1 MPPARFRI
9 ETCYRRPVSA
19 NPRAPELPADFAWL
33 NTDRPLTFARELRGQ
48 VVLLDFWTYCCINCM
63 HVLPDLAYLE
73 DKYAREPFLVIG
85 VHSAKFEN
93 EGHRPTVRAAINRYE
108 IRHPVVVDQEMR
120 LWSEYTVKSW
130 PTLVLVGADGRIVG
144 AVAGEGNREALDQ
157 AIAQALADARAKGIL
172 AEGPLRL
179 EREHSVRAA
188 TGLAF
193 PGKVLAD
200 LLGQRLFI
208 ADSNHNRIVVTTLP
222 DDGGRSRLLCT
233 VGSGRVGREDGAAET
248 ATFHHPQGLALM
260 NGDQLLV
267 ADTENHLLRSVDLKS
282 WRVSTI
288 AGTGEQS
295 YDRSGGKRGTA
306 QGLNSP
312 WDLAVEG
319 STCYVAMAG
328 HHQIWRVDLP
338 MALCRAWAGTGR
350 ENIVDGPAEAA
361 ALAQPSGLALM
372 GNYLYFA
379 DSEVSAV
386 RRVDMAAERVE
397 TVVGRGLFH
406 FGDQDGAV
414 EQAKLQHPLG
424 VAACSRKILVADTY
438 NHKIKELD
446 PDARTIRTLLGD
458 GKPGSERGGTSLAL
472 FEPGGLHATDDT
484 LYVADTNNHRV
495 VRVALPSLAWA
506 EVVVEGLEPPSVE
519 PRTRALGA
527 ALAAGP
533 ATLRAGAATGWRVLV
548 QLPEGAHV
556 SDEAPASVR
565 VQRDGQ
571 VLLQKTMLGATWP
584 LAFELPAQPP
594 GRADLHIQVSFAYCH
609 EGQGVCIPASPA
621 WSVPVRFEDRG
632 EAEAQL
638 TASLA

>member
-1 MPPARFRI
+1 
-9 ETCYRRPVSA
+9 VNA

-33 NTDRPLTFARELRGQ
+33 NTDRPLGFSKELRGQ

-73 DKYAREPFLVIG
+73 EKYARDPFLVIG
-85 VHSAKFEN
+85 IHSAKFEN
-93 EGHRPTVRAAINRYE
+93 EGHRRTVRAAIHRYE

-144 AVAGEGNREALDQ
+144 AVAGEGNRAALDQ
-157 AIAQALADARAKGIL
+157 AVTKALADAREKGIL
-172 AEGPLRL
+172 APGPLRI
-179 EREHSVRAA
+179 EREQSVRAA

-200 LLGQRLFI
+200 LLGERLFI
-208 ADSNHNRIVVTTLP
+208 ADSNHNRIVVATLP
-222 DDGGRSRLLCT
+222 DAEGRSRLIQT
-233 VGSGRVGREDGAAET
+233 IGTGRVGSEDGAAEV

-260 NGDQLLV
+260 NGERLLV
-267 ADTENHLLRSVDLKS
+267 ADTENHLLRSVDLRT
-282 WRVSTI
+282 WGVTTV
-288 AGTGEQS
+288 AGTREQS

-328 HHQIWRVDLP
+328 HHQIWRIDLP
-338 MALCRAWAGTGR
+338 MGLCRAWAGTGR
-350 ENIVDGPAEAA
+350 ENIVDGPAESA

-406 FGDQDGAV
+406 FGDEDGTA
-414 EQAKLQHPLG
+414 EQARLQHPLG
-424 VAACSRKILVADTY
+424 VAAWQKKVLVADTY

-446 PDARTIRTLLGD
+446 PDARTIRTILGD
-458 GKPGSERGGTSLAL
+458 GKPGSERDGRALGL
-472 FEPGGLHATDDT
+472 FEPGGLDATDDT
-484 LYVADTNNHRV
+484 LFVADTNNHRV
-495 VRVALPSLAWA
+495 VRVALPSLQWA
-506 EVVVEGLEPPSVE
+506 EVVVEGLEAPAVE
-519 PRTRALGA
+519 PRARALGEA
-527 ALAAGP
+527 AAAGP
-533 ATLRAGAATGWRVLV
+533 ATLRSGATTGWRVSV
-548 QLPEGAHV
+548 RLPDGAHP

-565 VQRDGQ
+565 VRRGDE

-584 LAFELPAQPP
+584 LAFQLPAQPP
-594 GRADLHIQVSFAYCH
+594 GEADLHIQVSFAYCL
-609 EGQGVCIPASPA
+609 EGQGVCVPASPA

>member
-1 MPPARFRI
+1 M
-9 ETCYRRPVSA
+9 SA

-33 NTDRPLTFARELRGQ
+33 NTDRPLSFAQELRGQ

-73 DKYAREPFLVIG
+73 DKYARDPFLVIG
-85 VHSAKFEN
+85 IHSAKFEN
-93 EGHRPTVRAAINRYE
+93 EGHRATVRAAINRYE

-144 AVAGEGNREALDQ
+144 AVAGEGNRSALDQ
-157 AIAQALADARAKGIL
+157 AIAGALADARSKGIL
-172 AEGPLRL
+172 AEAPLSL
-179 EREHSVRAA
+179 DREQSVRAA
-188 TGLAF
+188 TRLAF
-193 PGKVLAD
+193 PGRVVAD
-200 LLGQRLFI
+200 LLGKRLFI
-208 ADSNHNRIVVTTLP
+208 ADSNHNRIVIATLP
-222 DDGGRSRLLCT
+222 DAEGRSQLIRS
-233 VGSGRVGREDGAAET
+233 VGSGRVGHEDGPADT
-248 ATFHHPQGLALM
+248 ATFHHPQGLALL
-260 NGDQLLV
+260 NGSRLLV
-267 ADTENHLLRSVDLKS
+267 ADTENHLIRCVDLGTWS
-282 WRVSTI
+282 VTTT

-312 WDLAVEG
+312 WGLAVEG

-350 ENIVDGPAEAA
+350 ENIVDGPAEQA

-386 RRVDMAAERVE
+386 RRVDMAAEQVE
-397 TVVGRGLFH
+397 TLVGRGLFH
-406 FGDQDGAV
+406 FGDQDGPV
-414 EQAKLQHPLG
+414 EQATLQHPLG
-424 VAACSRKILVADTY
+424 VAAWQRKILIADTY

-446 PDARTIRTLLGD
+446 PEARTVRTLLGD
-458 GKPGSERGGTSLAL
+458 GKPGSERAGGALAL
-472 FEPGGLHATDDT
+472 FEPGGLHATEDA
-484 LYVADTNNHRV
+484 LFVADTNNHRV
-495 VRVALPSLAWA
+495 VRVALPSLKWA
-506 EVVVEGLEPPSVE
+506 EVVIEGLEAPAVE
-519 PRTRALGA
+519 PRARSLSDPF
-527 ALAAGP
+527 AAGP

-548 QLPEGAHV
+548 RLPEGAHV

-565 VQRDGQ
+565 VQRGEEI
-571 VLLQKTMLGATWP
+571 LLQKTMLGATWP

-594 GRADLHIQVSFAYCH
+594 GHADLHVQVSFAYCH
-609 EGQGVCIPASPA
+609 EGQGVCVPASPA

>member
-1 MPPARFRI
+1 M
-9 ETCYRRPVSA
+9 SA
-19 NPRAPELPADFAWL
+19 NPRAPDLPADFAWL
-33 NTDRPLTFARELRGQ
+33 NTERPLSFARELRGQ

-73 DKYAREPFLVIG
+73 EKYAREPFLVIG

-93 EGHRPTVRAAINRYE
+93 EGHRQTVRAAVNRYE
-108 IRHPVVVDQEMR
+108 IRHPVVVDREMR

-130 PTLVLVGADGRIVG
+130 PTLVLVGPDGRIVG
-144 AVAGEGNREALDQ
+144 AVAGEGNRASLDQ
-157 AIAQALADARAKGIL
+157 AVATALAEGRAKGIL

-179 EREHSVRAA
+179 EREQSVRAA

-193 PGKVLAD
+193 PGKVHAD
-200 LLGQRLFI
+200 PLGRRLFI
-208 ADSNHNRIVVTTLP
+208 ADSNHNRIVVAELP
-222 DDGGRSRLLCT
+222 GESGRARLVKI
-233 VGSGRVGREDGAAET
+233 VGSGRVGHEDGAADS
-248 ATFHHPQGLALM
+248 ATFHHPQGLALL
-260 NGDQLLV
+260 DSETLLV
-267 ADTENHLLRSVDLKS
+267 ADTENHLLRSVDLAG
-282 WRVSTI
+282 WTVTTV
-288 AGTGEQS
+288 AGTGDQS

-328 HHQIWRVDLP
+328 PHQIWRIDLP
-338 MALCRAWAGTGR
+338 MGLCRAWVGTGR
-350 ENIVDGPAEAA
+350 ENIVDGPVEGA
-361 ALAQPSGLALM
+361 ALAQPSGLSLM

-397 TVVGRGLFH
+397 TLVGRGLFH
-406 FGDQDGAV
+406 FGDADGPA
-414 EQAKLQHPLG
+414 ERARLQHPLG
-424 VAACSRKILVADTY
+424 VAAWRKKVLVADTY
-438 NHKIKELD
+438 NHKVKELD

-458 GKPGSERGGTSLAL
+458 GKPGSERAGRALAL
-472 FEPGGLHATDDT
+472 FEPGGLDATDDA
-484 LYVADTNNHRV
+484 LFVADTNNHRV

-519 PRTRALGA
+519 PRARTLA
-527 ALAAGP
+527 ATATAGP
-533 ATLRAGAATGWRVLV
+533 ATLRAGSATEWRVAV
-548 QLPEGAHV
+548 TLPQGAHP

-565 VQRDGQ
+565 VRRGDE

-584 LAFELPAQPP
+584 LAFELPAQPR
-594 GRADLHIQVSFAYCH
+594 GETDLHVQVSFAYCL
-609 EGQGVCIPASPA
+609 EGEGVCVPASPS
-621 WSVPVRFEDRG
+621 WSVPVRFEERG
-632 EAEAQL
+632 EDATEL

>member
-1 MPPARFRI
+1 
-9 ETCYRRPVSA
+9 VNG

-33 NTDRPLTFARELRGQ
+33 NTDRPLSFARELRGQ

-73 DKYAREPFLVIG
+73 EKYAREPFLVIG
-85 VHSAKFEN
+85 IHSAKFEN

-108 IRHPVVVDQEMR
+108 IRHPVLLDQEMR

-144 AVAGEGNREALDQ
+144 AVAGEGNRATLDN
-157 AIAQALADARAKGIL
+157 AVAKALADARERGIL

-179 EREHSVRAA
+179 EREQSVRAA

-200 LLGQRLFI
+200 LIGRRLFI
-208 ADSNHNRIVVTTLP
+208 ADSNHNRIVVATLP
-222 DDGGRSRLLCT
+222 DDEGRSKLLRT
-233 VGSGRVGREDGAAET
+233 VGSGRVGREDGSAESAA
-248 ATFHHPQGLALM
+248 FHHPQGVALM
-260 NGDQLLV
+260 NGEHLLV
-267 ADTENHLLRSVDLKS
+267 ADTENHLLRSVDLQT
-282 WRVSTI
+282 WEVATV

-295 YDRSGGKRGTA
+295 YDRSGGKRGKA

-361 ALAQPSGLALM
+361 ALAQPSGLSLM

-386 RRVDMAAERVE
+386 RRVDLAAERVE
-397 TVVGRGLFH
+397 TVLGRGLFY
-406 FGDQDGAV
+406 FGDADGAV

-424 VAACSRKILVADTY
+424 VAAWRKKVLVADTY

-446 PDARTIRTLLGD
+446 PVARTVRTILGD
-458 GKPGSERGGTSLAL
+458 GKPGSERDGGALAL
-472 FEPGGLHATDDT
+472 FEPGGLDATDDA
-484 LYVADTNNHRV
+484 LFVADTNNHRV
-495 VRVALPSLAWA
+495 IRVALPSLAWA
-506 EVVVEGLEPPSVE
+506 EVVIDGLEPPLVE
-519 PRTRALGA
+519 PRARSLEFAH
-527 ALAAGP
+527 AGP
-533 ATLRAGAATGWRVLV
+533 ATLRAGAATEWRVLV
-548 QLPEGAHV
+548 RLPDGAHV
-556 SDEAPASVR
+556 SDEAPTTVR
-565 VQRDGQ
+565 VRRGDE

-594 GRADLHIQVSFAYCH
+594 GIADLYVQVSFAYCLD
-609 EGQGVCIPASPA
+609 GQGVCVPASPA
-621 WSVPVRFEDRG
+621 WSIPVRFEDRG